1 MKTDTFLHAIFKKK
15 TNVLSVMTM
24 MLVRIHNSV
33 YDARYN
39 DPILET
45 FARGLFDEVV

>member
-1 MKTDTFLHAIFKKK
+1 MKRIRSSMQSSKKS
-15 TNVLSVMTM
+15 NVLSVMTM

-45 FARGLFDEVV
+45 SARGLYDEVV